1 MKNDEYIFTRI
12 TEYIRSQNKQPV
24 NPSELGKAIGVDTRR
39 TRQYLC
45 MMATRGIVVC
55 RVGKGWIIADDESQ
69 YSTAIIDA
77 MYGVIKSAISSGA
90 SPKFYPA

>member
-1 MKNDEYIFTRI
+1 
-12 TEYIRSQNKQPV
+12 
-24 NPSELGKAIGVDTRR
+24 
-39 TRQYLC
+39 

-55 RVGKGWIIADDESQ
+55 RVGKGWIIADENSQ

-77 MYGVIKSAISSGA
+77 MYGVIKAAIISGA

>member
-1 MKNDEYIFTRI
+1 MSNEVFFEKIGEYINQQSPRH
-12 TEYIRSQNKQPV
+12 V
-24 NPSELGKAIGVDTRR
+24 HPSELGKAIGVDTRR

-55 RVGKGWIIADDESQ
+55 RVGKGWIIADDNSQ

-77 MYGVIKSAISSGA
+77 MYGVIKSAISSGS

>member
-1 MKNDEYIFTRI
+1 MNDELFFTKIGDYI
-12 TEYIRSQNKQPV
+12 KQQSPRPV
-24 NPSELGKAIGVDTRR
+24 NPSELGKVLGIDTRR

-45 MMATRGIVVC
+45 MMATRGLVVC

-77 MYGVIKSAISSGA
+77 MYSVIKSCIKSGA
-90 SPKFYPA
+90 SPKYYPA